1 MQKSKIYIEP
11 IVLDKIT
18 GSNKLTDYEKTSFLK
33 YIWYMTLSERK
44 ELIQLV

>member
-11 IVLDKIT
+11 LVLDKIT
-18 GSNKLTDYEKTSFLK
+18 GSNKLTEHEKISFLK
-33 YIWYMTLSERK
+33 YIWYMTLNERQ